1 LNAFL
6 GRVKF
11 GELGYDYVQ
20 LNLHKTFS
28 TPHGGGGPGSGPIC
42 AKENLA
48 VFLPTPVVTEGD
60 GRYAF
65 TSPAESIGRI
75 AGFYGNFGVMVKAYA
90 YIRSLGAEGLK
101 EVSENAVL
109 NANYLKEKLKACYYL
124 PYDRTCMHE
133 VVFSGK
139 RQKAKGVATLDI
151 AKRLL
156 DYGLHPPTVYFP
168 LIVDE
173 ALMTEPTETE
183 SKGTLDTYIEAMKEI
198 ARDVE
203 ERPEI
208 LHTAPHNTPVRRLDE
223 VRAARQLDLRWKMGN
238 QG

>member
-1 LNAFL
+1 
-6 GRVKF
+6 
-11 GELGYDYVQ
+11 
-20 LNLHKTFS
+20 
-28 TPHGGGGPGSGPIC
+28 
-42 AKENLA
+42 
-48 VFLPTPVVTEGD
+48 
-60 GRYAF
+60 
-65 TSPAESIGRI
+65 IGRI
-75 AGFYGNFGVMVKAYA
+75 CNFYGNFGVMVKAYA

-101 EVSENAVL
+101 EVSENAVI
-109 NANYLKEKLKACYYL
+109 NANYLKEKLKAYYYL

-139 RQKAKGVATLDI
+139 RQKAKGVHTLDI

-183 SKGTLDTYIEAMKEI
+183 SKEALDAYIDAMKEI
-198 ARDVE
+198 AREADE
-203 ERPEI
+203 NPEI

-223 VRAARQLDLRWKMGN
+223 ARAVRQLDLRWRMGN
-238 QG
+238 QGTKESTL